1 MRGNDKLSVQWVIW
15 HISERAVIPKSFIQ
29 DLLNRLDIVDVVGR
43 YVPLKKAGANFSA
56 CCPFHNEKS
65 PSFTVSPS
73 KQFYHCFGCGVHGT
87 AISFVMEH
95 LGLSFVEAVEEL
107 ARSIGLNVPRETSV
121 NAATQS
127 RAAPDLYELMQ
138 TAVRYYREQ
147 LKLSQPAIDYLKRRG
162 VSGEVAAR
170 FGMGYAPEG
179 WQNLRQPFADYQS
192 SSLLDTG
199 LVVEREDEAT
209 GDTTGQSTARRY
221 DRFRDRIMF
230 PIVNARGQVIGFGGR
245 VLDKGTPKYLNSP
258 ETVLFEKGR
267 ELYGLYQAQKAIRA
281 NRIALVVEGYM
292 DVVALA
298 QHGIE
303 YAVATLGTAT
313 TPFHIQKLL
322 RLTDRV
328 VFCFDGD
335 AAGRRAAWRAL
346 ENTLPQL
353 VDGKQFGFLFLPAE
367 HDPDSYVRQFG
378 KEAFEKLQ
386 RESMPLS
393 GYLLNELSK
402 QVDMHTQEGKSTL
415 LKLAQPLLSSITA
428 PIAAL
433 LLRKELAVLA
443 GVSQVELEVLY
454 GMESIDIPKRR
465 VTQKIASPAASNLRA
480 LLRCLLFK
488 PDLARQ
494 LPANWEMHGLEA
506 DTIAALAEW
515 LLSQEEPVSTA
526 AIIQHFQETAHA
538 NLLAKEQAEILQ
550 LGDGFNAEGEFLDV
564 LKSLRKAQRKQE
576 FDTLNAKIRGTGM
589 GSLSEQERALYLQ
602 LSRRD

>member
-1 MRGNDKLSVQWVIW
+1 M
-15 HISERAVIPKSFIQ
+15 IPKSFIQ

-65 PSFTVSPS
+65 PSFTVSAS

-107 ARSIGLNVPRETSV
+107 ARSIGLTVPRETS
-121 NAATQS
+121 ATAVTQHK
-127 RAAPDLYELMQ
+127 AAPDLYELMQ

-147 LKLSQPAIDYLKRRG
+147 LKQSPPAIDYLKRRG

-170 FGMGYAPEG
+170 FGMGYAPAG

-192 SSLLDTG
+192 NSLLDTG
-199 LVVEREDEAT
+199 LVIEREDESTEESA
-209 GDTTGQSTARRY
+209 GQSSEQSTARRY

-245 VLDKGTPKYLNSP
+245 VLDKGMPKYLNSP

-353 VDGKQFGFLFLPAE
+353 VDGKFVGFLFLPAE
-367 HDPDSYVRQFG
+367 HDPDSYVREYG

-393 GYLLNELSK
+393 GYLLNELSA
-402 QVDMHTQEGKSTL
+402 QVDLHTQEGKSAL

-433 LLRKELAVLA
+433 LLRKELAALA

-465 VTQKIASPAASNLRA
+465 ITQKIASPAASNLRA

-494 LPANWEMHGLEA
+494 LSTDWEVGGLEA
-506 DTIAALAEW
+506 DTIKAVAEW

-526 AIIQHFQETAHA
+526 AIIQHFQESAHA
-538 NLLAKEQAEILQ
+538 KLLAKEQAEILQ
-550 LGDGFNAEGEFLDV
+550 LGDAFNAEGEFLDV

-576 FDTLNAKIRGTGM
+576 FDALNVKIRNAGM
-589 GSLSEQERALYLQ
+589 AGLSEQERALYLQ